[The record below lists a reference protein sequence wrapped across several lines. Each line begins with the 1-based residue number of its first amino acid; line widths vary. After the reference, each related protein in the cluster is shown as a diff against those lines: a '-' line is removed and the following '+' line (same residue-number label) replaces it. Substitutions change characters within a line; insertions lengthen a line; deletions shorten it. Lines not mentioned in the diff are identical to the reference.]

1 LPGGNHQ
8 TERSTGCA
16 AEVLMFK
23 RLVDTFFARS
33 GTRGAPHAPPAGA
46 THGKFDAP
54 PPTHI
59 EATGAM
65 PLALKTVMREE
76 NGFPVPD
83 WDAIRTWLE
92 TLPDNDQQGAAWGRC
107 ELAWLQHLRA
117 ALGDGYRLRVDG
129 QVALLSSQDDVSA
142 RATLTFVNRARQ
154 RIVRTLEGL
163 AEVHDWG
170 YDVVV
175 VFDDHDTYYRYAA
188 NHYPDDGEFAL
199 SSGMYLGS
207 GCGHFVTVKD
217 QLDTIEPVI
226 VHELTHA
233 LLDHLPIPVWLNEG
247 LAVNTE
253 QRFYPQMSGA
263 HRGGHDAAQRHAR
276 HQRFWGPAEIQQF
289 WSGDSFHRP
298 DEGNELSYDLA
309 RILTAQFAADWPRFR
324 NFANTADSADGGA
337 AAARAHLELELGRA
351 VCALLEREYTAA
363 HEPEPMRWKKEA
375 KKLQET
381 SGRRLMAQTPL
392 S

>member
-1 LPGGNHQ
+1 
-8 TERSTGCA
+8 
-16 AEVLMFK
+16 MFK
-23 RLVDTFFARS
+23 RLVDTFFFRS
-33 GTRGAPHAPPAGA
+33 GTGTAQDVTPASTTLISG
-46 THGKFDAP
+46 DAP
-54 PPTHI
+54 LPTHI
-59 EATGAM
+59 EADGVVQ
-65 PLALKTVMREE
+65 LELKTVMREE
-76 NGFPVPD
+76 NGFPLTD
-83 WDAIRTWLE
+83 WDAVTTWLE
-92 TLPDNDQQGAAWGRC
+92 RIPGDAQQGAAWGRC

-117 ALGDGYRLRVDG
+117 ALGDGYRLHVDD

-142 RATLTFVNRARQ
+142 KATLAFVNRARQ

-163 AEVHDWG
+163 AEVPDWG

-175 VFDDHDTYYRYAA
+175 VLDDHDTYYRYAA
-188 NHYPDDGEFAL
+188 NHYPEEGEFAL

-233 LLDHLPIPVWLNEG
+233 LLSHLPIPTWLNEG

-253 QRFYPQMSGA
+253 QRFYPQMSGT
-263 HRGGHDAAQRHAR
+263 HRGGHDAAQLHAR

-289 WSGDSFHRP
+289 WSGDSFKRP

-324 NFANTADSADGGA
+324 HFANAADWADGGA
-337 AAARAHLELELGRA
+337 AASREHLQIDLGQA
-351 VCALLEREYTAA
+351 VCVLLEREYTAA
-363 HEPEPMRWKKEA
+363 HEPDPTRWETAAKE
-375 KKLQET
+375 LQET
-381 SGRRLMAQTPL
+381 PASGLIAQTPL